1 MSIAGE
7 DSPSLMLPKF
17 GPQHL
22 PTSSHLPSVIHKG
35 AVFGATPQ
43 LYQAQCFC
51 NVTLLRWMAMNHG
64 HVALLHLTRH
74 SQGLEPGAQG
84 LEPWSPGPGPA
95 PYLIFEAFG
104 GFLMI
109 WVNYNISLT

>member
-7 DSPSLMLPKF
+7 DSPASLLLPKF
-17 GPQHL
+17 GPH

-64 HVALLHLTRH
+64 HVALLHLT
-74 SQGLEPGAQG
+74 LEPGPVAG
-84 LEPWSPGPGPA
+84 AA
-95 PYLIFEAFG
+95 PHQD
-104 GFLMI
+104 
-109 WVNYNISLT
+109 